1 MKEIAYKI
9 LWSTIEDY
17 VGLWEILWEL
27 NSVLTQNSS
36 KENQDKA
43 RMILSYFLEQKL
55 VVFYKNKWGSDEIE
69 IFHIHEAT
77 KFLQDE
83 KYWQAPELHE
93 LCIKIGS
100 TEKGEKFYNEKLIDK
115 RY

>member
-1 MKEIAYKI
+1 M
-9 LWSTIEDY
+9 
-17 VGLWEILWEL
+17 G
-27 NSVLTQNSS
+27 
-36 KENQDKA
+36 
-43 RMILSYFLEQKL
+43 
-55 VVFYKNKWGSDEIE
+55 DEIE